1 MVWLAAGVVWIA
13 CGVLAYG
20 LTFGHFQRRWP
31 GIAKEMRSNHR
42 ALALLLAIVGPLGV
56 FIALTN
62 GSAKHGLKFRSSE
75 RVDGCA
81 SKH

>member
-1 MVWLAAGVVWIA
+1 MIWLAAGVIWIV
-13 CGVLAYG
+13 CGVWAYG

-31 GIAKEMRSNHR
+31 EIAKGMESSHR

-75 RVDGCA
+75 RADRCQ